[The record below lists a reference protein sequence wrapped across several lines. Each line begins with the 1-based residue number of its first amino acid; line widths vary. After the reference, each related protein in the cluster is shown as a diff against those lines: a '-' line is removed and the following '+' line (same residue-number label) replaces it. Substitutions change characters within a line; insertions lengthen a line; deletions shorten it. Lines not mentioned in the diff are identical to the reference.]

1 MIYKD
6 LNQIYIKIEIFL
18 QDSLSTLDDELK
30 MNRLLHYSDQPIN
43 IKTSH
48 WLTNSFT
55 FCINRISSKT
65 KQKLLPF
72 VRTQYWIKDE
82 MK

>member
-48 WLTNSFT
+48 
-55 FCINRISSKT
+55 
-65 KQKLLPF
+65 
-72 VRTQYWIKDE
+72 
-82 MK
+82 